1 MRVVSYVRMSTGR
14 QETSPAQQR
23 DAIAAHAVKH
33 GYAIAHEYADLGITG
48 DSIGKRPEF
57 QRMIADGAAG
67 KFDRIVV
74 YDRSRFG
81 RFDSIDFGKAVAP
94 LRDAGV
100 ELECLDTGV
109 EDWSDFGGR
118 VIGMVAQEG
127 KHQFLTDLSRATLR
141 GKIAKVSSGRGYC
154 GPTPYGYTRLTA
166 IEGRSRVSNL
176 QVDTATAAVV
186 RDIFDAYTRH
196 DGSLAGVAA
205 MLNRRGIPTARAG
218 QRWRP
223 NAVHRILSNEVYMG
237 DAVWGRRQKGR
248 YHGRD
253 GMEVVRRKRG
263 SKTGYIEPI
272 RHHNAVPAIVSRD
285 LWSTA
290 QKLLAER
297 TKQTRAPS
305 TIRPLSGLV
314 FCACCNRPLHA
325 EGAATMRCSSS
336 RTEIIEADRCPSI
349 RIPTEPLVAAVIKG
363 LHDRLASPA
372 ARARLKAAMVRRATA
387 RSAAMPAGVRADTQ
401 ARHRQLEQEVAAGLE
416 RIPSMPAALVA
427 DYAATL
433 ERKAAE
439 RDRLAAELRA
449 VPATPSAV
457 PLMAIREAMA
467 RVDDLLAR
475 AASGSG
481 APGVNAALRALGV
494 KIIVA
499 PGRLPLDAEITV
511 GDSST
516 LG

>member
-1 MRVVSYVRMSTGR
+1 MQVVSYIRMSTGR
-14 QETSPAQQR
+14 QEASPGQQR
-23 DAIAAHAVKH
+23 AAIAAHAAKH
-33 GYAIAHEYADLGITG
+33 GYTIAHEYADLGVSG
-48 DSIGKRPEF
+48 DLTDKRVEF
-57 QRMIADGAAG
+57 QRMIADGASR

-81 RFDSIDFGKAVAP
+81 RFDSIEFGKWVAP

-100 ELECLDTGV
+100 ELETLDTGV

-141 GKIAKVSSGRGYC
+141 GKIAKVSSGHGYC
-154 GPTPYGYTRLTA
+154 GPTPYGYTRLTTV
-166 IEGRSRVSNL
+166 EGRNRVSSL
-176 QVDTATAAVV
+176 QVDKATAAIV
-186 RDIFDAYTRH
+186 RDIFNAYTQH

-205 MLNRRGIPTARAG
+205 MLNRRGVPTARAG

-223 NAVHRILSNEVYMG
+223 NAVHRILVNEVYMG

-253 GMEVVRRKRG
+253 GTEVVRRKRG
-263 SKTGYIEPI
+263 SKIGYIEPI
-272 RHHNAVPAIVSRD
+272 RHRNAVPAIVSRD
-285 LWSTA
+285 LWATA

-297 TKQTRAPS
+297 TKQTRAPAA
-305 TIRPLSGLV
+305 IRPLSGLV

-325 EGAATMRCSSS
+325 EGPATMRCSSS
-336 RTEIIEADRCPSI
+336 RTEIVEADRCPSI
-349 RIPTEPLVAAVIKG
+349 RIPTEPLVAAVLRG
-363 LHDRLASPA
+363 LHDRLATPA
-372 ARARLKAAMVRRATA
+372 ARAKLKAAMIRRAA
-387 RSAAMPAGVRADTQ
+387 SRAAAMPVGARGDVQ

-416 RIPSMPAALVA
+416 RIPSMPASLVA

-449 VPATPSAV
+449 TPASRLAV
-457 PLMAIREAMA
+457 PHMAVREALA

-475 AASGSG
+475 AAAGGGSP
-481 APGVNAALRALGV
+481 AVNAALRALGV
-494 KIIVA
+494 RITVA
-499 PGRLPLDAEITV
+499 PARLPLDAEITV